1 MADAK
6 AKPKSQLQPE
16 KQAQPENPVQPENQ
30 AFWKVADSFIAHANS
45 QNDTDRGVVSAG
57 FAYSS
62 ARFNAFVIAS
72 QCGNKAAFEAEKEA
86 AITYFVE
93 QYKLA
98 LTENVADYSAN
109 FDKYI
114 SQQS

>member
-6 AKPKSQLQPE
+6 AKPESQLQVE
-16 KQAQPENPVQPENQ
+16 KQSQPENQ

-45 QNDTDRGVVSAG
+45 QNDTDRGIVSAG

-72 QCGNKAAFEAEKEA
+72 QCGNKEAFEAEKDA
-86 AITYFVE
+86 AIEYFVT

-114 SQQS
+114 SQQT

>member
-6 AKPKSQLQPE
+6 AKQESQAQAE
-16 KQAQPENPVQPENQ
+16 KQVQPENQ

-72 QCGNKAAFEAEKEA
+72 QCGNKEAFEAEKDA
-86 AITYFVE
+86 AIEYFVT

>member
-1 MADAK
+1 MAETQE
-6 AKPKSQLQPE
+6 KPG
-16 KQAQPENPVQPENQ
+16 ND

-72 QCGNKAAFEAEKEA
+72 QCGNKEAFEAEKDA
-86 AITYFVE
+86 AIEYFVS

-114 SQQS
+114 SQQP

>member
-1 MADAK
+1 MADAN
-6 AKPKSQLQPE
+6 AKPESQLQPE
-16 KQAQPENPVQPENQ
+16 KQVQPENQ

-72 QCGNKAAFEAEKEA
+72 QCGNKKAFEAEKDA
-86 AITYFVE
+86 AIEYFVT

>member
-1 MADAK
+1 MAGTQ
-6 AKPKSQLQPE
+6 AKP
-16 KQAQPENPVQPENQ
+16 END
-30 AFWKVADSFIAHANS
+30 AFWKVADSFIAHANA

-72 QCGNKAAFEAEKEA
+72 QCGNKEAFESEKDA
-86 AITYFVE
+86 AIDYFVS

-114 SQQS
+114 TK

>member
-1 MADAK
+1 MADAQ
-6 AKPKSQLQPE
+6 AKL
-16 KQAQPENPVQPENQ
+16 ENQ
-30 AFWKVADSFIAHANS
+30 DFWRVADSFIAHANA

-72 QCGNKAAFEAEKEA
+72 QCGNKEAFEAEKDA
-86 AITYFVE
+86 AINYFVE

-98 LTENVADYSAN
+98 LTENVVDYSAN

-114 SQQS
+114 SSNA

>member
-1 MADAK
+1 MAENNQTKSDAD
-6 AKPKSQLQPE
+6 
-16 KQAQPENPVQPENQ
+16 
-30 AFWKVADSFIAHANS
+30 FWRVADSFVAHANA
-45 QNDTDRGVVSAG
+45 QADNTDRGVVSAG

-72 QCGNKAAFEAEKEA
+72 QCGNKEAFETEKAA

-114 SQQS
+114 SK

>member
-1 MADAK
+1 MADSQ
-6 AKPKSQLQPE
+6 AKPEDQVQP
-16 KQAQPENPVQPENQ
+16 KNQVQPENQ
-30 AFWKVADSFIAHANS
+30 AFWKTADSFIAHANA
-45 QNDTDRGVVSAG
+45 QNEVDRGVVSAG

-72 QCGNKAAFEAEKEA
+72 QCGNKKAFEAEKDA
-86 AITYFVE
+86 AINYFVE

-114 SQQS
+114 SK

>member
-1 MADAK
+1 MAETQ
-6 AKPKSQLQPE
+6 AKPG
-16 KQAQPENPVQPENQ
+16 ND
-30 AFWKVADSFIAHANS
+30 AFWQVADSFIAHANS

-72 QCGNKAAFEAEKEA
+72 QCGNKEAFEAEKDA
-86 AITYFVE
+86 AIEYFVS

-114 SQQS
+114 SQQP

>member
-1 MADAK
+1 MAEANQ
-6 AKPKSQLQPE
+6 KPE
-16 KQAQPENPVQPENQ
+16 EAE
-30 AFWKVADSFIAHANS
+30 FWRMADSFIGHANS
-45 QNDTDRGVVSAG
+45 QNESERGVVSAG
-57 FAYSS
+57 FSYAS

-72 QCGNKAAFEAEKEA
+72 QCGTKENFDAEKDA
-86 AITYFVE
+86 AIDYFVN

-114 SQQS
+114 SK

>member
-6 AKPKSQLQPE
+6 AKSESQLQPE
-16 KQAQPENPVQPENQ
+16 KQVQPENQ

-72 QCGNKAAFEAEKEA
+72 QCGNKKAFEAEKDA
-86 AITYFVE
+86 AIEYFVT

>member
-1 MADAK
+1 MADSQ
-6 AKPKSQLQPE
+6 AKPEDQVQP
-16 KQAQPENPVQPENQ
+16 KNQVQPENQ
-30 AFWKVADSFIAHANS
+30 AFWKTADSFIAHANA
-45 QNDTDRGVVSAG
+45 QNEVDRGVVSAG

-72 QCGNKAAFEAEKEA
+72 QCGNKEAFEAEKDA
-86 AITYFVE
+86 AINYFVE

-114 SQQS
+114 SK

>member
-1 MADAK
+1 MADSK
-6 AKPKSQLQPE
+6 QSKPDE
-16 KQAQPENPVQPENQ
+16 D
-30 AFWKVADSFIAHANS
+30 FWRVADSFVAHANA
-45 QNDTDRGVVSAG
+45 QADNTDRGVVSAG

-72 QCGNKAAFEAEKEA
+72 QCGNKESFEAEKA
-86 AITYFVE
+86 KAIEYFVE

-114 SQQS
+114 SQSN

>member
-1 MADAK
+1 MADIKPAADAK
-6 AKPKSQLQPE
+6 PAANARPDD
-16 KQAQPENPVQPENQ
+16 Q
-30 AFWKVADSFIAHANS
+30 AFWRVADSFIAHANA

-72 QCGNKAAFEAEKEA
+72 QCGNKEAFETEKDA
-86 AITYFVE
+86 AVNYFVE

-98 LTENVADYSAN
+98 LTENVADYLAN

-114 SQQS
+114 SSNA

>member
-1 MADAK
+1 MADNNTKTDA
-6 AKPKSQLQPE
+6 
-16 KQAQPENPVQPENQ
+16 QAQ
-30 AFWKVADSFIAHANS
+30 ADADFWRVADSFVAHANAQAS
-45 QNDTDRGVVSAG
+45 NTDRGVVSAG

-72 QCGNKAAFEAEKEA
+72 QCGTKEAFEAEKAKAVE
-86 AITYFVE
+86 YFVE

-98 LTENVADYSAN
+98 LTENVADYTAN

-114 SQQS
+114 SQSN

>member
-1 MADAK
+1 MAE
-6 AKPKSQLQPE
+6 SQV
-16 KQAQPENPVQPENQ
+16 KPEND
-30 AFWKVADSFIAHANS
+30 AFWKVADSFIAHANA

-72 QCGNKAAFEAEKEA
+72 QCGNKEAFEAEKDA
-86 AITYFVE
+86 AIEYFVS

-114 SQQS
+114 SK

>member
-1 MADAK
+1 MADNNTKTDA
-6 AKPKSQLQPE
+6 
-16 KQAQPENPVQPENQ
+16 QAQ
-30 AFWKVADSFIAHANS
+30 ADADFWRVADSFVAHANAQAS
-45 QNDTDRGVVSAG
+45 NTDRGVVSAG

-72 QCGNKAAFEAEKEA
+72 QCGTKEAFEAEKAKAVE
-86 AITYFVE
+86 YFVE

-98 LTENVADYSAN
+98 LTENVADYTAN

>member
-1 MADAK
+1 MADAQ
-6 AKPKSQLQPE
+6 AKPG
-16 KQAQPENPVQPENQ
+16 ND

-72 QCGNKAAFEAEKEA
+72 QCGTKENFEAEKDA
-86 AITYFVE
+86 AVNYFVE

-98 LTENVADYSAN
+98 LTENVSDYSTN
-109 FDKYI
+109 FDQYI
-114 SQQS
+114 SQQP

>member
-1 MADAK
+1 MADAN
-6 AKPKSQLQPE
+6 AKPESQLQVE
-16 KQAQPENPVQPENQ
+16 KQSQPENQ

-45 QNDTDRGVVSAG
+45 QNDTDRGIVSAG

-72 QCGNKAAFEAEKEA
+72 QCGNKDAFEAEKDA
-86 AITYFVE
+86 AIEYFVT

-114 SQQS
+114 SQPS

>member
-1 MADAK
+1 MADSQ
-6 AKPKSQLQPE
+6 AKPEDQVQP
-16 KQAQPENPVQPENQ
+16 KNQVQPENQ
-30 AFWKVADSFIAHANS
+30 AFWKTADSFIAHANA
-45 QNDTDRGVVSAG
+45 QNEVDRGVVSAG

-72 QCGNKAAFEAEKEA
+72 QCGTKEAFEAEKDA
-86 AITYFVE
+86 AINYFVE

-109 FDKYI
+109 LDKYI
-114 SQQS
+114 SQNA

>member
-1 MADAK
+1 MADIKPAADAK
-6 AKPKSQLQPE
+6 PAANARPDD
-16 KQAQPENPVQPENQ
+16 Q
-30 AFWKVADSFIAHANS
+30 AFWRVADSFIAHANA

-72 QCGNKAAFEAEKEA
+72 QCGTKENFEAEKDA
-86 AITYFVE
+86 AVNYFVE

-114 SQQS
+114 SQQP

>member
-1 MADAK
+1 MADAQ
-6 AKPKSQLQPE
+6 AKP
-16 KQAQPENPVQPENQ
+16 ENKD
-30 AFWKVADSFIAHANS
+30 FWRVADSFIAHANA
-45 QNDTDRGVVSAG
+45 QNDIDRGVVSAG

-72 QCGNKAAFEAEKEA
+72 QCGNKAAFEAEKDA
-86 AITYFVE
+86 AINYFVE

-109 FDKYI
+109 FDKFI
-114 SQQS
+114 SQSA

>member
-1 MADAK
+1 MADNQ
-6 AKPKSQLQPE
+6 AKP
-16 KQAQPENPVQPENQ
+16 ENEL
-30 AFWKVADSFIAHANS
+30 FWKTADSFIAHANA
-45 QNDTDRGVVSAG
+45 QNEIDRGVVSAG
-57 FAYSS
+57 FSYAS

-72 QCGNKAAFEAEKEA
+72 QCATKENFEAEKAEA
-86 AITYFVE
+86 IEYFVS

-114 SQQS
+114 TK

>member
-1 MADAK
+1 MADSQ
-6 AKPKSQLQPE
+6 AKPENQVR
-16 KQAQPENPVQPENQ
+16 PENQVQPEDQ
-30 AFWKVADSFIAHANS
+30 AFWRVADSFIAHANC

-72 QCGNKAAFEAEKEA
+72 QCGNKEAFEAEKAA
-86 AITYFVE
+86 AINYFVE

-109 FDKYI
+109 FDTYI
-114 SQQS
+114 SK

>member
-1 MADAK
+1 MADSNIA
-6 AKPKSQLQPE
+6 AKPE
-16 KQAQPENPVQPENQ
+16 D
-30 AFWKVADSFIAHANS
+30 AFWRVADSFIAHANEQTS
-45 QNDTDRGVVSAG
+45 TIDRGVVSAG

-72 QCGNKAAFEAEKEA
+72 QCGNKDAFEAEKTT
-86 AITYFVE
+86 AIDYFVA

-109 FDKYI
+109 FDQYF
-114 SQQS
+114 SQNA

>member
-1 MADAK
+1 MADSQ
-6 AKPKSQLQPE
+6 AKPDNE
-16 KQAQPENPVQPENQ
+16 
-30 AFWKVADSFIAHANS
+30 AFWRVADSFIAHANG
-45 QNDTDRGVVSAG
+45 QNDTDSGVVSAG

-72 QCGNKAAFEAEKEA
+72 QCGSKEAFEAEKDA
-86 AITYFVE
+86 AINYFVE

-114 SQQS
+114 SKSA

>member
-1 MADAK
+1 MADSQ
-6 AKPKSQLQPE
+6 AKPDD
-16 KQAQPENPVQPENQ
+16 
-30 AFWKVADSFIAHANS
+30 AFWRVADSFIGHANN
-45 QNDTDRGVVSAG
+45 QNDTERGVVSAG
-57 FAYSS
+57 FAYAS

-72 QCGNKAAFEAEKEA
+72 QCGTKEAFETEKDA
-86 AITYFVE
+86 AIEYFVS

-114 SQQS
+114 SKNA

>member
-1 MADAK
+1 MADNNTKTDA
-6 AKPKSQLQPE
+6 
-16 KQAQPENPVQPENQ
+16 QAQ
-30 AFWKVADSFIAHANS
+30 ADADFWRVADSFVAHANAQAS
-45 QNDTDRGVVSAG
+45 NTDRGVVSAG

-72 QCGNKAAFEAEKEA
+72 QCGNKEAFEAEKEK
-86 AITYFVE
+86 AIEYFVS

-98 LTENVADYSAN
+98 LTENVADYTAN

-114 SQQS
+114 SQ